1 MTALFLLASEY
12 RAAAEQLANL
22 DLDAQTV
29 ADTLEGLSGEL
40 EVKAQAVAHMVR
52 SIEANAA
59 AMKQWAADAI
69 ERARAAQARADA
81 LREYLSTTLQACG
94 IQRVDG
100 PGISLSWRRSSAV
113 VIDEPGLIPATFMRQ
128 PETPPPVPDKKA
140 LADALQSGSTVPGA
154 HIETR
159 SNLQIR

>member
-59 AMKQWAADAI
+59 AMKQWAADAT
-69 ERARAAQARADA
+69 ERARAAQARADS

-100 PGISLSWRRSSAV
+100 PGIALSWRRSSAV
-113 VIDEPGLIPATFMRQ
+113 VIDEPDLIPATFMRQ
-128 PETPPPVPDKKA
+128 PETPPQVPDKKA
-140 LADALQSGSTVPGA
+140 LADALKSGSAVPGA